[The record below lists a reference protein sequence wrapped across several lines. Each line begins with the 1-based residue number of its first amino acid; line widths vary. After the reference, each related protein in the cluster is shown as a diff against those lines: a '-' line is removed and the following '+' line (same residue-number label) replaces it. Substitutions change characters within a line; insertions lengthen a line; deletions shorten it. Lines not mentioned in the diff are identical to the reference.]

1 MINEKEGINMETKK
15 DQMLKAIE
23 SLEDE
28 YDAFYLGNR
37 YGVDNTHKEEFE
49 LLKQLKGDKVPNALA
64 FIHDCYDCYYK
75 SENGEDSPF
84 NYLRKC
90 VENEFN

>member
-1 MINEKEGINMETKK
+1 MKEKYLNAVDK
-15 DQMLKAIE
+15 
-23 SLEDE
+23 LENE

-37 YGVDNTHKEEFE
+37 YDVDNTHKEEFE

-75 SENGEDSPF
+75 HENGEDSPF
-84 NYLRKC
+84 EYLRK
-90 VENEFN
+90 VINDEVQE

>member
-1 MINEKEGINMETKK
+1 MKEEYLNAVDK
-15 DQMLKAIE
+15 
-23 SLEDE
+23 LENE

-37 YGVDNTHKEEFE
+37 YDVDNTHKEEFE

-84 NYLRKC
+84 EYLRK
-90 VENEFN
+90 VINDEVQE